1 MIINCICGKKKFRLS
16 DELMPSE
23 GSKVRCGACSE
34 VWFYHPD
41 QGNQPQTIVET
52 PPQQDPIAEDDP
64 LDQGLIED
72 NLPEVE
78 EDIDELNIDQDNQ
91 QSQSTTGFK
100 IFTDDDD
107 GLPSKDEMDKNLD
120 NLKMERDQNLG
131 FFGKLFKKD
140 HLKSAAEALEKK
152 KLEEFDDD
160 KNKVDVARRTR
171 LLFYLLILLT
181 IVFSIMIVPLKEDV
195 IMAFPF
201 MGSYLDFLAPIY
213 EHVSRAIG
221 L

>member
-52 PPQQDPIAEDDP
+52 PPKQDPIAEDDP
-64 LDQGLIED
+64 VDQGLIED

-78 EDIDELNIDQDNQ
+78 EDIEELNIDQDNQ

-195 IMAFPF
+195 VMAFPF

>member
-64 LDQGLIED
+64 VDQGLIED

-195 IMAFPF
+195 VMAFPF

-213 EHVSRAIG
+213 EHVSRAVG

>member
-1 MIINCICGKKKFRLS
+1 
-16 DELMPSE
+16 MPSE

-64 LDQGLIED
+64 VDQGLIED

-195 IMAFPF
+195 VMAFPF

-221 L
+221 I

>member
-64 LDQGLIED
+64 VDQGLIED

-140 HLKSAAEALEKK
+140 HLKSAAKALEKK

-195 IMAFPF
+195 VMAFPF

>member
-1 MIINCICGKKKFRLS
+1 
-16 DELMPSE
+16 MPSE

-64 LDQGLIED
+64 VDQGLIED

-221 L
+221 I

>member
-1 MIINCICGKKKFRLS
+1 
-16 DELMPSE
+16 MPSE

-64 LDQGLIED
+64 VDQGLIED

-195 IMAFPF
+195 VMAFPF

-213 EHVSRAIG
+213 EHVSRAVG

>member
-64 LDQGLIED
+64 VDQGLIED

-195 IMAFPF
+195 VMAFPF

>member
-64 LDQGLIED
+64 VDQGLIED
-72 NLPEVE
+72 NLPEAE
-78 EDIDELNIDQDNQ
+78 EDIEELNIDQDNQ

-100 IFTDDDD
+100 IFTDDND

-160 KNKVDVARRTR
+160 KNNVDVARRTR

-195 IMAFPF
+195 VMAFPF

-213 EHVSRAIG
+213 EHVSRAVG

>member
-1 MIINCICGKKKFRLS
+1 
-16 DELMPSE
+16 MPSE

-64 LDQGLIED
+64 VDQGLIED

-140 HLKSAAEALEKK
+140 HLKSAAKALEKK

-195 IMAFPF
+195 VMAFPF

>member
-64 LDQGLIED
+64 VDQGLIED

-195 IMAFPF
+195 VMAFPF

-213 EHVSRAIG
+213 EHVSRTIG

>member
-64 LDQGLIED
+64 IDQGLIED

-78 EDIDELNIDQDNQ
+78 EDIEELNIDQDNQ

-195 IMAFPF
+195 VMAFPF

>member
-64 LDQGLIED
+64 VDQGLIED

-221 L
+221 I

>member
-64 LDQGLIED
+64 VDQGLIED

-195 IMAFPF
+195 VMAFPF

-221 L
+221 I

>member
-52 PPQQDPIAEDDP
+52 PPQQDPIAEDGP
-64 LDQGLIED
+64 VDQGLIED

-107 GLPSKDEMDKNLD
+107 SLPSKDEMDKNLD

-195 IMAFPF
+195 VMAFPF

-213 EHVSRAIG
+213 EHVSRTIG